1 MAAIGGAIVTGI
13 MALIGTGISIA
24 GSEMS
29 AAEEEKERKRLEKLG
44 SARFAEEMKEKKR
57 ESGMA
62 GLGYLAQQRM
72 GAQGM
77 ARTRSFKKDFL
88 QAAKSVS
95 MQTKSQPETGSQ
107 QYGMKNT
114 TFGGY

>member
-1 MAAIGGAIVTGI
+1 MGVGAAIVAGI
-13 MALIGTGISIA
+13 AALVGTGVSIA

-29 AAEEEKERKRLEKLG
+29 AAEEEKERRRLEKLG

-72 GAQGM
+72 GAQNM
-77 ARTRSFKKDFL
+77 ARTRSFKKDLL
-88 QAAKSVS
+88 QAAKNVS
-95 MQTKSQPETGSQ
+95 MQSKSQPGTGSQ